1 MIQAD
6 HNISKIEEILCMVK
20 ITTKRGT
27 AVQNVNAEFGKFT
40 QAAQKLQ
47 RERLQVSGANTV
59 LSTQRGTATIQAK
72 DIPAVSQ
79 PSLKG
84 QKITTNRGTSVKT
97 L

>member
-1 MIQAD
+1 
-6 HNISKIEEILCMVK
+6 MVK
-20 ITTKRGT
+20 LTTKRGT
-27 AVQNVNAEFGKFT
+27 AVQDINAEFGKFT

-47 RERLQVSGANTV
+47 KERLRVSGANTV
-59 LSTQRGTATIQAK
+59 LVTHRGTATIQAK

-84 QKITTNRGTSVKT
+84 QKITTNRGTSVNT

>member
-1 MIQAD
+1 
-6 HNISKIEEILCMVK
+6 MVK
-20 ITTKRGT
+20 LTTKRGT
-27 AVQNVNAEFGKFT
+27 AIQNVNAEFGKFT

-47 RERLQVSGANTV
+47 RERLQVSGADTV

-84 QKITTNRGTSVKT
+84 QKITTNRGTSTVT

>member
-1 MIQAD
+1 
-6 HNISKIEEILCMVK
+6 MVK
-20 ITTKRGT
+20 LTTKRGT

-84 QKITTNRGTSVKT
+84 QKITTNRGTSTVT

>member
-1 MIQAD
+1 
-6 HNISKIEEILCMVK
+6 MVK
-20 ITTKRGT
+20 LTTKRGT

-47 RERLQVSGANTV
+47 KERLQVSGASTV

-72 DIPAVSQ
+72 DIPVVSQ

-84 QKITTNRGTSVKT
+84 QKITTNRGTSTVT

>member
-1 MIQAD
+1 
-6 HNISKIEEILCMVK
+6 MVK

-47 RERLQVSGANTV
+47 KERLQVSGADTV
-59 LSTQRGTATIQAK
+59 LVTQRGTATVQAK
-72 DIPAVSQ
+72 DIPVVSQ

-84 QKITTNRGTSVKT
+84 QKITTNRGTSTVT

>member
-1 MIQAD
+1 
-6 HNISKIEEILCMVK
+6 MVK
-20 ITTKRGT
+20 LTTNRGT
-27 AVQNVNAEFGKFT
+27 ATQNINATFGKFT
-40 QAAQKLQ
+40 QEAQKLQ
-47 RERLQVSGANTV
+47 KERLDVSGADTV

-84 QKITTNRGTSVKT
+84 QKITTKRGTNVET

>member
-1 MIQAD
+1 
-6 HNISKIEEILCMVK
+6 MVK
-20 ITTKRGT
+20 LTTKRGT

-47 RERLQVSGANTV
+47 KERLQVSGSDTV

-84 QKITTNRGTSVKT
+84 QKITTNRGTSTVT

>member
-1 MIQAD
+1 
-6 HNISKIEEILCMVK
+6 MVK
-20 ITTKRGT
+20 LTTKRGT

-47 RERLQVSGANTV
+47 KERLQVSGSDTV

-84 QKITTNRGTSVKT
+84 QKITTNRGTSTET

>member
-1 MIQAD
+1 
-6 HNISKIEEILCMVK
+6 MVK
-20 ITTKRGT
+20 LTTKRGT

-84 QKITTNRGTSVKT
+84 QKITTNRGTST
-97 L
+97 LTL

>member
-1 MIQAD
+1 
-6 HNISKIEEILCMVK
+6 MVK
-20 ITTKRGT
+20 LTTKRGT

-47 RERLQVSGANTV
+47 KERLQVSGADTV

-72 DIPAVSQ
+72 DIPVVSQ

-84 QKITTNRGTSVKT
+84 QKITTNRGTSTVT

>member
-1 MIQAD
+1 
-6 HNISKIEEILCMVK
+6 MVK
-20 ITTKRGT
+20 LTTKRGT

-40 QAAQKLQ
+40 QEAQKLQ
-47 RERLQVSGANTV
+47 KERLQVSGANTV

-72 DIPAVSQ
+72 DIPVVSQ

-84 QKITTNRGTSVKT
+84 QKITTNRGTSTVT

>member
-1 MIQAD
+1 
-6 HNISKIEEILCMVK
+6 MVK
-20 ITTKRGT
+20 LTTKRGT

-47 RERLQVSGANTV
+47 KERLQVSGANTV
-59 LSTQRGTATIQAK
+59 LSIQRGTATIQAK
-72 DIPAVSQ
+72 DIPVVSQ

-84 QKITTNRGTSVKT
+84 QKITTNRGTSIKT